1 MRITVVGVLIIV
13 GVIVAFVVITDK
25 LIASN
30 INRQRETNNDQPNP
44 GS

>member
-13 GVIVAFVVITDK
+13 GAIVAFVVIADK

-30 INRQRETNNDQPNP
+30 VNKQRKTDNDQRNPN
-44 GS
+44 S